1 MVVNAVAVAAPV
13 IVGAVQVKLKS
24 SIAVTGLL
32 PEPEVPDLV
41 AIRIQTG
48 PELLLSA
55 VPKFTVTA
63 VEPHVPRVVVSDEG
77 EVVAFT
83 KLVGEEP
90 KP

>member
-1 MVVNAVAVAAPV
+1 VVTNAAAVAAPV
-13 IVGAVQVKLKS
+13 IVGAVQVKLRS

-32 PEPEVPDLV
+32 PEPEAGDLV

-55 VPKFTVTA
+55 VPKLTVTA
-63 VEPHVPRVVVSDEG
+63 VEPQVPRLVVSDEG
-77 EVVAFT
+77 DVVAFT